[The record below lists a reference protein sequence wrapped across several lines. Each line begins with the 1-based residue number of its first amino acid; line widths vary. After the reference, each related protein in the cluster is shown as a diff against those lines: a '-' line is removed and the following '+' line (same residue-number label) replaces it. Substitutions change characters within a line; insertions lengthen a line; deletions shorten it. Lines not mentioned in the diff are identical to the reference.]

1 MLRKTEESNPIAPTS
16 RIRFVETSGRKYID
30 QLRVRDPYIKNCKP
44 EEKCLPCSNTRK
56 QSNCKVANVGYT
68 ITCQLCKERR
78 VDKSYEGKTCRNAH
92 LRGAEHLRDIEKENE
107 NSPSYKHIKTDHEG
121 EEKKVRFTMKVVGR
135 FKTAM
140 NRQLDEGIR
149 IQNKDPKSLLN
160 SKNEYYGPA
169 IKRKI
174 LEGKTK

>member
-1 MLRKTEESNPIAPTS
+1 MK
-16 RIRFVETSGRKYID
+16 K
-30 QLRVRDPYIKNCKP
+30 
-44 EEKCLPCSNTRK
+44 SNTTRPYVK
-56 QSNCKVANVGYT
+56 HT
-68 ITCQLCKERR
+68 I
-78 VDKSYEGKTCRNAH
+78 
-92 LRGAEHLRDIEKENE
+92 
-107 NSPSYKHIKTDHEG
+107 
-121 EEKKVRFTMKVVGR
+121 KKMKVVGR

-149 IQNKDPKSLLN
+149 IQNKDPKSILN